1 MQERKTSET
10 RPLLIY
16 DADCGFCVYWARY
29 WQKLTGESVAYA
41 PYQEVGKQYPAI
53 PLKEFQRAIQY
64 IAPDGKIASA
74 AEASF
79 LTLSHASGQKIWLW
93 LYRHLPWFAAITEF
107 FYAFIAAHRPAF
119 YRISLWLWGRDYAPP
134 QFTFI
139 SWLFLRILGLVYL
152 SAFASFGVQALGL
165 IGSHGILPLS
175 DFIQAVESHFGME
188 RYWLAPMVFW
198 WGYSDTVIQTACW
211 GGAALSVLL
220 VLNILPRICLILL
233 YTLYLSLLYAGQNF
247 MTFQWDTLLLEAGF
261 LGLIL
266 SISTKTGVWLIR
278 WLIFRFMFLSGSVKL
293 LSGDPTWA
301 NLTALTY
308 HFQTQPLPTPLAW
321 YAHNIPAGGLVF
333 ATAMT
338 FVIELG
344 LPWLI
349 FFPRR
354 LRFLSGF
361 GFLLLEVLIL
371 LTGNYN
377 FFNILTMLICLPLFD
392 DAALYAVMP
401 RHFIPWLQEH
411 IKPAAPR
418 KIFSV
423 IAGVFAAL
431 VIFVSCG
438 QLYATYNQG
447 RFPAPFAWVSEGIE
461 PLYIVNTYGLFAVMT
476 TKRPE
481 IIIEGSDD
489 GVHWKEYGF
498 KYKPGDVHRAPSWNI
513 PHQPRLDWQLW
524 FAALGTAQENPWI
537 ARFLEQ
543 ILRNSQPVIAL
554 LGHNPFP
561 EKPPVYIRALI
572 YDYTFASPAEKK
584 NGIWWDRKLIGVYF
598 PEAQLKQAL

>member
-1 MQERKTSET
+1 MMQKNTDKD

-16 DADCGFCVYWARY
+16 DGDCEFCAYWARY

-41 PYQEVGKQYPAI
+41 PYQEVDKQYPAI
-53 PLKEFQRAIQY
+53 PLKEFKRAIQY

-79 LTLSHASGQKIWLW
+79 LTLSHAPNQKIWLW
-93 LYRHLPWFAAITEF
+93 LYLHLPGFAAITEF
-107 FYAFIAAHRPAF
+107 LYAFIAAHRPAF
-119 YRISLWLWGRDYAPP
+119 YRISLWLWGHGYAPP
-134 QFTFI
+134 QFTFV

-152 SAFASFGVQALGL
+152 SAFASFGVQAMGL

-175 DFIQAVESHFGME
+175 DFIQAVENHFGVE

-198 WGYSDTVIQTACW
+198 WGSSDAAIQAVCW

-220 VLNILPRICLILL
+220 ILNVLPRINLILL
-233 YTLYLSLLYAGQNF
+233 YLLYLSLLYAGQNF

-266 SISTKTGVWLIR
+266 SLSTKTGIWLIR
-278 WLIFRFMFLSGSVKL
+278 WLIFRFMLLSGSVKL

-321 YAHNIPAGGLVF
+321 YAHHIPAGGLVF

-338 FVIELG
+338 FVVELG

-354 LRFLSGF
+354 LRFLAGF
-361 GFLLLEVLIL
+361 GFLLLEVLIF

-392 DAALYAVMP
+392 DAALYTIMP
-401 RHFIPWLQEH
+401 RRLMPWLQGH
-411 IKPAAPR
+411 IKSVVPH

-423 IAGVFAAL
+423 IAGVLAAL
-431 VIFVSCG
+431 IIFVSCG
-438 QLYATYNQG
+438 QLYATYN
-447 RFPAPFAWVSEGIE
+447 RSRLPAPVAWVSAGID
-461 PLYIVNTYGLFAVMT
+461 PLHIVNTYGLFAVMT
-476 TKRPE
+476 TSRPE
-481 IIIEGSDD
+481 IIIEGSDE
-489 GVHWKEYGF
+489 GIHWKEYGF
-498 KYKPGDVHRAPSWNI
+498 KYKPDDIHRALSWNI

-524 FAALGTAQENPWI
+524 FAALGTAQENPWM
-537 ARFLEQ
+537 ARLLEQ
-543 ILRNSQPVIAL
+543 ILRNSQPVIDL

-572 YDYTFASPAEKK
+572 YDYTYASADEKK
-584 NGIWWDRKLIGVYF
+584 RGIWWDRKLLGVYF
-598 PEAQLKQAL
+598 PEARLK